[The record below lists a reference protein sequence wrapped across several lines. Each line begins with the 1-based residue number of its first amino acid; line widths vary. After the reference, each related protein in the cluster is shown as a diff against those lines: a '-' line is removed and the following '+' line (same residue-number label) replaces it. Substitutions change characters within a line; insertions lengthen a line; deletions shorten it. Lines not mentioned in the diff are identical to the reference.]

1 MKNYILILTIA
12 LLASCT
18 SSDEQQ
24 KKDTD
29 NALKVATEVSTN
41 EPDTTSYYRATGD
54 KNQDSALLQL
64 VIRNNIVSGTLQ
76 YMPYEKDAR
85 RGTLAGE
92 KKGDIINAV
101 WTYTQE
107 GMEDTMSVSFKFR
120 KGTVYQ
126 KPNVFKPKLGR
137 EVLDQRAD
145 YEIEYK
151 KTEFK

>member
-1 MKNYILILTIA
+1 MKKYLIILAAT

-18 SSDEQQ
+18 NSDDQQ

-41 EPDTTSYYRATGD
+41 ESDTTSYYHTTGD

-92 KKGDIINAV
+92 KNGDIINAV

-107 GMEDTMSVSFKFR
+107 GMEDTLSVSFKF
-120 KGTVYQ
+120 KNGTIWQ
-126 KPNVFKPKLGR
+126 KPNVFNPKLGR
-137 EVLDQRAD
+137 EVLDPRTD

-151 KTEFK
+151 KTEFR